1 MRRKNTALLLILPL
15 MSVLLVP
22 GCATLTRKSTQR
34 IPVTSVP
41 VGATVIVNGVEQGVT
56 PLVIW
61 PDRKWKDQV
70 IRIESPGYNP
80 VEIKLKRS
88 LSEGPIFGN
97 FFIGA
102 MFGVVPGTIIGL
114 WFLNID
120 KWTEANFTLIWA
132 LCAAAFDGAFTAVDI
147 GNGSGYSLSP
157 TDMMVTLTK
166 ADGAPRVDTMLIDAD
181 DFRNVKW
188 IRVRRD

>member
-1 MRRKNTALLLILPL
+1 MWRKNTARLLILPL

-22 GCATLTRKSTQR
+22 GCATLTRKSAQR

-70 IRIESPGYNP
+70 IRIESPGYNSA
-80 VEIKLKRS
+80 EIKLKRS

-102 MFGVVPGTIIGL
+102 MSGVLPGT
-114 WFLNID
+114 
-120 KWTEANFTLIWA
+120 
-132 LCAAAFDGAFTAVDI
+132 VHR
-147 GNGSGYSLSP
+147 SL
-157 TDMMVTLTK
+157 VLK
-166 ADGAPRVDTMLIDAD
+166 HR
-181 DFRNVKW
+181 
-188 IRVRRD
+188 